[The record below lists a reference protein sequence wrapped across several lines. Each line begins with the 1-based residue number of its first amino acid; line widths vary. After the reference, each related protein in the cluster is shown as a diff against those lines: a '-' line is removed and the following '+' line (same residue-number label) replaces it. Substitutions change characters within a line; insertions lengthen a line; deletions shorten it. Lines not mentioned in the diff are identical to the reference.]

1 MMADMVVTVTGNP
14 LDRSVTLT
22 IMSVVRNGDT
32 ATGECKVMVRT

>member
-1 MMADMVVTVTGNP
+1 MADVVFTVIDNP
-14 LDRSVTLT
+14 LSRSVPLT